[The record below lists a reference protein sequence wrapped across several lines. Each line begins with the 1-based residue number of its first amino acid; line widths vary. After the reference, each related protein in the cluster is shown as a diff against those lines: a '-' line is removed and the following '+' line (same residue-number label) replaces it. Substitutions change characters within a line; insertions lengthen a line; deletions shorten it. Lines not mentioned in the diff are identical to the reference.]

1 MFISQKWWQMA
12 LKHFQGSIS
21 MRRKHVTPQ
30 TFKWSLSHFFWIIS
44 TAFLPWLIRA
54 FKAAPSFCHSFAGYH
69 EHITSP
75 SLPSYSSSHYFLL
88 VLTLHHHFQYNL
100 LVKCLSYSYI
110 TFTMASF
117 TKDEL
122 RVRLTNHGVELPA
135 SSAKKEEL
143 VALYEEYVEPL
154 ERSKGEFSSDDE
166 EVVLASK
173 TKKTSRKSGTPGK
186 TSAPAT
192 DKSQIIIE
200 EVLSEEN
207 VDDLSQ
213 LTDDQLAAR
222 LRHHGVDVGPI
233 VGKHCLQL
241 NLVLEAKLKSKA

>member
-1 MFISQKWWQMA
+1 
-12 LKHFQGSIS
+12 
-21 MRRKHVTPQ
+21 
-30 TFKWSLSHFFWIIS
+30 
-44 TAFLPWLIRA
+44 
-54 FKAAPSFCHSFAGYH
+54 
-69 EHITSP
+69 
-75 SLPSYSSSHYFLL
+75 
-88 VLTLHHHFQYNL
+88 
-100 LVKCLSYSYI
+100 
-110 TFTMASF
+110 MASF

-222 LRHHGVDVGPI
+222 LRQHGVDVGPI

-241 NLVLEAKLKSKA
+241 NLVLEANLTSKA

>member
-1 MFISQKWWQMA
+1 
-12 LKHFQGSIS
+12 
-21 MRRKHVTPQ
+21 
-30 TFKWSLSHFFWIIS
+30 
-44 TAFLPWLIRA
+44 LPA
-54 FKAAPSFCHSFAGYH
+54 TTS
-69 EHITSP
+69 TSP
-75 SLPSYSSSHYFLL
+75 PPPSPPTPT
-88 VLTLHHHFQYNL
+88 LTIF
-100 LVKCLSYSYI
+100 C
-110 TFTMASF
+110 F
-117 TKDEL
+117 
-122 RVRLTNHGVELPA
+122 NHGVELPA

-241 NLVLEAKLKSKA
+241 NLVLEAKLTSKA